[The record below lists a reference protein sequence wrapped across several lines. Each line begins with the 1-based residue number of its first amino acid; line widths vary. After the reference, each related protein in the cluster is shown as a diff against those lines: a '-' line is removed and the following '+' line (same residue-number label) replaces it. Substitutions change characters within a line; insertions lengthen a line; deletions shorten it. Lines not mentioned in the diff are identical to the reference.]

1 METMKNEFNALLKNG
16 KWNLVPRRP
25 VRTWLTI
32 NTFLKLNEI
41 LMVVISQ
48 KQLRNWCSSLL
59 EVVGYDTYIERRKL
73 WF

>member
-41 LMVVISQ
+41 LMVVFTSGSRG
-48 KQLRNWCSSLL
+48 L
-59 EVVGYDTYIERRKL
+59 
-73 WF
+73 